1 MVTMRSSHVSG
12 PSLPYTIE
20 ELAAALLH
28 LVRMNPRAG
37 ILPRLPPMKTVVD
50 VQPAA
55 VNADE

>member
-1 MVTMRSSHVSG
+1 MRSSHVSG